1 MTGCSLRKRCA
12 AILAGLLLMAMSG
25 CGGTRSLALRSEFIP
40 FTAEQAVELQASR
53 NRAYRIQEGD
63 LLSIRFAYEKSLD
76 QDRVVV
82 LSDGSVSLVGVDTV
96 RLAGLT
102 MSEADSI
109 LTAAYSKEYREPSLS
124 VMMLESQG
132 RRVYVL
138 GEVSDPGQYSVPG
151 GGIDVMSA
159 IVMASG
165 FKDDAAREATI
176 VVRITPEGY
185 QVQEVDLS
193 NFGKP
198 EFALSTAFVLRPYDI
213 VYVPRSRQGD
223 FGYFSRTILSGLSYV
238 TRIAYDLYNVTSGNV
253 GRY

>member
-1 MTGCSLRKRCA
+1 MTGCSLLGRGA
-12 AILAGLLLMAMSG
+12 AGLAGLLLMVLAG
-25 CGGTRSLALRSEFIP
+25 CGGTRSMAPRSEFIP
-40 FTAEQAVELQASR
+40 FTTEQTVELRASR
-53 NRAYRIQEGD
+53 NKSYRIQEGD
-63 LLSIRFAYEKSLD
+63 LLSIRFAYEKALD

-82 LSDGSVSLVGVDTV
+82 LNDGCVSLVGVDTV
-96 RLAGLT
+96 HLAGLT
-102 MSEADSI
+102 MAEADSM

-132 RRVYVL
+132 RKVYVL
-138 GEVSDPGQYSVPG
+138 GEVSDPGQYTVAG

-159 IVMASG
+159 IAMASG
-165 FKDDAAREATI
+165 FKDDAARDATI
-176 VVRITPEGY
+176 VVRITPDGY

-198 EFALSTAFVLRPYDI
+198 EFALSSALVLRPYDI

-223 FGYFSRTILSGLSYV
+223 FGNFSRSVLSGLSYV